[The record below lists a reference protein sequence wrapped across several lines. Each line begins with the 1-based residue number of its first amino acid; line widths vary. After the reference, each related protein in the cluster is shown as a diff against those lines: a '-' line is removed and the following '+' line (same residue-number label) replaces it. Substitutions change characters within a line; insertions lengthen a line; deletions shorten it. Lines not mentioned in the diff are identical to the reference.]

1 MCLLSSFLNI
11 AKGWASW
18 IKFLQLPQMILRF
31 VIELFKWSYDIC
43 KFDENLKD
51 HETSWRHDFEKRIWK
66 AWCKSRINDF
76 NLPKYWIQ
84 EGDVPWFRFV
94 IELKNVEIQDF
105 EALKSWIHDFG
116 NSTLSSKV
124 VNDPMIS
131 FSSPLERAWF
141 QWGHDQASP
150 CLSTSTFYIF
160 LSNIFLVFSSRLRVL
175 KVGKMFLKKYLAFIK
190 YF

>member
-18 IKFLQLPQMILRF
+18 IKFLQLPQMIRRF

-43 KFDENLKD
+43 KFDKNLKD
-51 HETSWRHDFEKRIWK
+51 HEISWRHDFEKRIWK

-94 IELKNVEIQDF
+94 IELKNLEIRDF
-105 EALKSWIHDFG
+105 EALNSWLWKL
-116 NSTLSSKV
+116 NSELQSSKW
-124 VNDPMIS
+124 P
-131 FSSPLERAWF
+131 
-141 QWGHDQASP
+141 HDQFFIALGKGVVSMRSWSGES
-150 CLSTSTFYIF
+150 LSVDV
-160 LSNIFLVFSSRLRVL
+160 NVL
-175 KVGKMFLKKYLAFIK
+175 
-190 YF
+190 YFFVQ